1 MRLDSV
7 FGSEVSQALVQT
19 TVAGGETGDSID
31 LGADSGKYAG
41 KIVALAGTLT
51 TTVVLS
57 LEESSDN
64 SVWTAVAAVDVVGG
78 VATVSILDTADN
90 TAAQIGYIGRQRY
103 FRLAVDSGAG
113 GLVAIAQVCSKI
125 V

>member
-7 FGSEVSQALVQT
+7 FGSEVSQALVQA
-19 TVAGGETGDSID
+19 TVSGGETGDTVD
-31 LGADSGKYAG
+31 LGADAG
-41 KIVALAGTLT
+41 KFAGKVVFLAGTLT
-51 TTVVLS
+51 TTVVCS
-57 LEESSDN
+57 LEESVDD
-64 SVWTAVAAVDVVGG
+64 SVWTAVSAEDVVGG
-78 VATVSILDTADN
+78 VATVSIDAADDN

-113 GLVAIAQVCSKI
+113 GLSAIAQVDSKI